1 MHAIPVSAM
10 IRSVAIG
17 AIITLHYTSF
27 HIDMTAFSSEFM
39 REKGE
44 KKLVLVIIPGL
55 SDRGEVVGHGW
66 SGWPAEEL

>member
-1 MHAIPVSAM
+1 
-10 IRSVAIG
+10 
-17 AIITLHYTSF
+17 
-27 HIDMTAFSSEFM
+27 MTAFSSEFM

-66 SGWPAEEL
+66 SGRPAKEL